1 MNRSTSQRGIALLAV
16 LVVLTLLMVL
26 ALPFTVGMGAGLEA
40 SSQSVDEREAEMAV
54 ESARDLLLS
63 QAALGHGPLD
73 ETPHADGL
81 AEFPGDLALP
91 KGFDELRGDGRVLFS
106 GEVWDL
112 QRFIDVEALT
122 PLTVANLLGT
132 TARLAEDLAPEARV
146 MLLDNAGNLPESGY
160 VWMDHEVIRYGARDG
175 NQLLELQRYQLAD
188 RGFATAPEKD
198 ENTVVAGVLVLDFRA
213 VLAVAWP
220 WYGRGGPM
228 RTERRPWGS
237 VAEIAEIGTAGQG
250 GFTAVESDRLAAS
263 LTAGAGRMIAPV
275 WGRPERVFQD
285 VPANGRTLYV
295 KGASHIG
302 PGSTVRLRN
311 VQTGAVEYGLVMSST
326 RPRGGQQLQ
335 IPDPYELHLLC
346 AVLRDFPA
354 LDTVVEPLVPPP
366 LNLNTA
372 SAETLTALMGGLRAS
387 PSQLRTTDPDGKNR
401 RAPPPAISASEASG
415 AASRIVDARSSGADF
430 AAWQDLVDRVFQPI
444 LAEQTG
450 NEQRVRWW
458 LLYSALQQGRMCG
471 IEMGTVPLAFSS
483 SPWVGY
489 RAAASVGRSA
499 VAPQVAARR
508 ELSGIAIALPGLPME
523 HEWRRQDALEEAFR
537 LDARARGWLT
547 LPVNTGAGDNT
558 RDPALRSVAH
568 LAALAFPAAGLGQA
582 RFPSTDE
589 ADGGFTATPA
599 TAPMRPTVQR
609 APLGFDPMQTSI
621 DPRGHDVSREGA
633 YRVVNSGP
641 SARGGQGGRGGAEP
655 PSPEPGSSQS
665 SGRSQVR
672 YPFSVDGG
680 GAGRFGIQF
689 WAEPESLSQGVL
701 MEYGDGTR
709 DRNRIAVEV
718 RDNALRFEVVDE
730 AGIDP
735 NPAASVTSPDRTAM
749 EWNLP
754 LTDLGLPARTPVHL
768 NVAAYGNRAGELSM
782 LVDGFRRGKPK
793 FLTHLAAPIPVYD
806 PSQQGTV
813 QPGQG
818 EKFLD
823 ITVEDASGFPQQGVL
838 RVGTELFEYTAINGN
853 SFRCQWNDSRGGRI
867 ARQAPR
873 EFRPDIPVD
882 QNGRPTVDPNN
893 LPAGVNLD
901 VAPEHPVGAAV
912 ELYGYSAP
920 LSPDTAVQVGATQ
933 LEGSIGAFAV
943 ARGWLSNPRPVI
955 VSGPTPPGQTF
966 QLGTGINMNEQVEIE
981 LADPIATRNYPPA
994 EAIADVANAF
1004 PATGGY
1010 ALLVQRSQSFSFQSG
1025 PGQQTGTAT
1034 VVGGIEVVQFTARRG
1049 NRLTGVRRAATLPGN
1064 DADIQRGIYNGQSRN
1079 FITNWNPS
1087 LTFNPGGAG
1096 QGIPLNE
1103 VNSFVLFVVPISLP
1117 VTDTGAL
1124 IDPSAAGLSE
1134 WLQLC
1139 PEGNEVDTEWVR
1151 YDQLVDRRHV
1161 VRAYRGAWNAVYS
1174 TLTGPLNTT
1183 DAFLN
1188 PLGGQVGGIDIT
1200 FPTVQATSGF
1210 IGYVSEFEARWPIV
1224 NFARNALAFR
1234 GDPFTGTSSHAHA
1247 GSPVLPVHRL
1257 SLWWGNFGA
1266 FTGRPGRQDRV
1277 ALVAGSQASGTTRP
1291 AVEWH
1296 TVNWSVRRYGIDSTN
1311 QQGQPTGELL
1321 GPQPFQLVAFK
1332 QGVANLFV
1340 GPPASDGNQLDV
1352 RWVDRIVK
1360 FPSGELPA
1368 AYAANV
1374 TVGGPVAGGDGMSGF
1389 IDELGVVGQNGADLV
1404 LEDPVDA
1411 QAREF
1416 RVEPGLTLL
1425 SGGPAGLGNGIL
1437 NGFPTAGGLVQIDDE
1452 ILAYQV
1458 RADAVFTVAVNGRGL
1473 LNSEARGHDKGAR
1486 VRFLAHVPAAILSGS
1501 IQPQSETLS
1510 VQSIG
1515 GLPVPTGTL
1524 LAGRELLHYAW
1535 VRTAG
1540 DTATLEMPRFYPP
1553 DGSNDGRSARG
1564 LFRGRYG
1571 TAPQGLSSGEAL
1583 VWMPIRYWDRHVPRS
1598 DDPEQNALQLT
1609 SSIAPV
1615 FWKSLTWRQEVPDA
1629 SVDLEC
1635 LARFDQRVPF
1645 TADPAANPD
1654 LRLLSRGAGNDRP
1667 FMLGRQ
1673 ATQLELRFV
1682 ANYRPGCIDLTT
1694 FRAHGWKTTPTVR
1707 EVRVEYESE
1716 GRILEER
1723 VTAR

>member
-1 MNRSTSQRGIALLAV
+1 
-16 LVVLTLLMVL
+16 
-26 ALPFTVGMGAGLEA
+26 
-40 SSQSVDEREAEMAV
+40 
-54 ESARDLLLS
+54 
-63 QAALGHGPLD
+63 
-73 ETPHADGL
+73 
-81 AEFPGDLALP
+81 
-91 KGFDELRGDGRVLFS
+91 VLFS

-112 QRFIDVEALT
+112 QRFADVEALT
-122 PLTVANLLGT
+122 PLFVANLLGT
-132 TARLAEDLAPEARV
+132 AARLGEDLAPDAKA
-146 MLLDNAGNLPESGY
+146 MTLDNGGNLPESGY
-160 VWMDHEVIRYGARDG
+160 VWMDHEVIRYGRRDG

-188 RGFATAPEKD
+188 RGFAVPPEEDK
-198 ENTVVAGVLVLDFRA
+198 NVVVEGTLVLDFRA

-228 RTERRPWGS
+228 RTERRPWGN
-237 VAEIAEIGTAGQG
+237 VAEIAEIGMAGQG
-250 GFTAVESDRLAAS
+250 AFTAVEQDRLAAN

-285 VPANGRTLYV
+285 VAAGGRTLYV
-295 KGASHIG
+295 KGATHLG

-311 VQTGAVEYGLVMSST
+311 LQTGAVEYGLVMSST
-326 RPRGGQQLQ
+326 RPRGGQQLV
-335 IPDPYELHLLC
+335 IAEPYELHLLC
-346 AVLRDFPA
+346 QVLQTFPA

-372 SAETLTALMGGLRAS
+372 SAETLTALMTGQRAA

-401 RAPPPAISASEASG
+401 RTPPPPISASEAAG
-415 AASRIVDARSSGADF
+415 VATRIVEARSSGADF
-430 AAWQDLVDRVFQPI
+430 ASWQDLVERVFQSI
-444 LAEQTG
+444 LAEQTAS
-450 NEQRVRWW
+450 EQRVRWW

-471 IEMGTVPLAFSS
+471 LEMGTVPLAFSS

-508 ELSGIAIALPGLPME
+508 ELSGIAIAMPGLPME
-523 HEWRRQDALEEAFR
+523 QEWRRQDALEEAFR

-547 LPVNTGAGDNT
+547 LPVNTGAAQVMG
-558 RDPALRSVAH
+558 DPALRSFAH
-568 LAALAFPAAGLGQA
+568 LAALCFPEAGLGQA
-582 RFPSTDE
+582 RFPSTD
-589 ADGGFTATPA
+589 AVDGGFTATPA
-599 TAPMRPTVQR
+599 TAGVQPALQGSR
-609 APLGFDPMQTSI
+609 VAYDNMQSAL
-621 DPRGHDVSREGA
+621 DPRGHDATKDGA
-633 YRVVNSGP
+633 YRVVNTGP
-641 SARGGQGGRGGAEP
+641 SGRGGQPGAGAEP
-655 PSPEPGSSQS
+655 PPPSARSASTQQG
-665 SGRSQVR
+665 GRNPIQF
-672 YPFSVDGG
+672 PFTVDGG
-680 GAGRFGIQF
+680 GAGRFGLHF
-689 WAEPESLSQGVL
+689 WAEPQSLAQGVL

-709 DRNRIAVEV
+709 DRNRIALEV
-718 RDNALRFEVVDE
+718 RDNALRLEVVDE
-730 AGIDP
+730 AGLDP

-754 LTDLGLPARTPVHL
+754 LTEIGLPANTPVHL

-823 ITVEDASGFPQQGVL
+823 ITVEDTSGFPQQGVL

-901 VAPEHPVGAAV
+901 VAPEHAVGAAV

-920 LSPDTAVQVGATQ
+920 LSPDTPVQAGSTQ

-943 ARGWLSNPRPVI
+943 ARGWLRNPRPVI

-966 QLGTGINMNEQVEIE
+966 QLGTGLNVNEQVEIE

-1034 VVGGIEVVQFTARRG
+1034 VVGGVEVVQFTARQG
-1049 NRLTGVRRAATLPGN
+1049 NRLTGVRRGATLPGN

-1087 LTFNPGGAG
+1087 LTFNPGGTG

-1103 VNSFVLFVVPISLP
+1103 VNSFVLYVVPISLP
-1117 VTDTGAL
+1117 VTDAGAL

-1134 WLQLC
+1134 WLQLY

-1161 VRAYRGAWNAVYS
+1161 VRAYRGAWGAVYS
-1174 TLTGPLNTT
+1174 TLTGPLNSA
-1183 DAFLN
+1183 DVFLN
-1188 PLGGQVGGIDIT
+1188 PLGGQVGGTDIT

-1224 NFARNALAFR
+1224 NFVRSALAFR

-1247 GSPVLPVHRL
+1247 GSTVLPVHRL

-1277 ALVAGSQASGTTRP
+1277 ALVAGSQASGTARP
-1291 AVEWH
+1291 PVEWH
-1296 TVNWSVRRYGIDSTN
+1296 TVNWSVRRYGVDNTN

-1332 QGVANLFV
+1332 QRVASLFI
-1340 GPPASDGNQLDV
+1340 GPPANDNNQLDV

-1374 TVGGPVAGGDGMSGF
+1374 TVGGPVAGGDGMRGLV
-1389 IDELGVVGQNGADLV
+1389 DEVTVVGQNGADLV
-1404 LEDPVDA
+1404 LEDPIDA

-1425 SGGPAGLGNGIL
+1425 QGGPAGLGPGIL
-1437 NGFPTAGGLVQIDDE
+1437 NGFPQAGGLVQVDDE

-1501 IQPQSETLS
+1501 IQPQSETIS
-1510 VQSIG
+1510 VQALG
-1515 GLPVPTGTL
+1515 GLPSPTGTV

-1535 VRTAG
+1535 VRSAG
-1540 DTATLEMPRFYPP
+1540 DTGTLEMPRFFPP
-1553 DGSNDGRSARG
+1553 TGDNDGRSARG

-1609 SSIAPV
+1609 TSIAPV
-1615 FWKSLTWRQEVPDA
+1615 YWKTLTWRQEVPDA

-1635 LARFDQRVPF
+1635 LVRFDQRVPF

-1654 LRLLSRGAGNDRP
+1654 LRLLTRSAGNDRP
-1667 FMLGRQ
+1667 FTLGRQ

-1682 ANYRPGCIDLTT
+1682 ANYRPGSVDLTT